1 MEQGVL
7 QLALTWNGGQ
17 IGAAAVAST
26 RPATTARALRGFSFE
41 RVLEFIPRLFS
52 LCRCAQASA
61 AQLSLQAARGLRAD
75 LAATPAQTL
84 AVALE
89 AIGEHLWR
97 LLLDWPS
104 LNGEPARQNEFLVW
118 RKRLLGLA
126 DAADGRN
133 GSGAA
138 AFGARLLAWLD
149 EQCPPRFDERMLAAP
164 VALLPRLSA
173 ADWESHFGDDAF
185 AEQPTFAGQAAETGV
200 LARQAEDPEVAAL
213 LSDGRRLQARLQA
226 RYVDLRGLAQAL
238 AEPEQRSTWID
249 VAQVA
254 ERCGLAL
261 VETARGTLLH
271 RVELDGDRVAR
282 YAIVAPTEWNF
293 HPQGVFVREMTGR
306 PAATRAEAL
315 LAGRRL
321 ALSLDPC
328 VLFEVTVKDA

>member
-17 IGAAAVAST
+17 IDAVAVAST
-26 RPATTARALRGFSFE
+26 RPVAARALRGFSFE
-41 RVLEFIPRLFS
+41 RVLEFIPRVFS

-61 AQLSLQAARGLRAD
+61 AQLSLQAARGLRTD
-75 LAATPAQTL
+75 LAATPAQTR

-97 LLLDWPS
+97 LLLDWPR
-104 LNGEPARQNEFLVW
+104 LNGEPSRQNEFLLW
-118 RKRLLGLA
+118 RKRLLSLA
-126 DAADGRN
+126 DGADGTDGR
-133 GSGAA
+133 GAT

-149 EQCPPRFDERMLAAP
+149 DQRPPRCDDRLLAAP

-173 ADWESHFGDDAF
+173 ADWESRFGDDGF
-185 AEQPTFAGQAAETGV
+185 AEQPTFSGQAAETGV

-213 LSDGRRLQARLQA
+213 LADGRRLQARLQA
-226 RYVDLRGLAQAL
+226 RYADLRGLAQGL
-238 AEPEQRSTWID
+238 AEPEQRSIWID
-249 VAQVA
+249 VAEVA
-254 ERCGLAL
+254 ERCGLAR

-293 HPQGVFVREMTGR
+293 HPQGAFVREMSGR
-306 PAATRAEAL
+306 PAATRAEAV
-315 LAGRRL
+315 LAARRL

-328 VLFEVTVKDA
+328 VPFEVTVRDA